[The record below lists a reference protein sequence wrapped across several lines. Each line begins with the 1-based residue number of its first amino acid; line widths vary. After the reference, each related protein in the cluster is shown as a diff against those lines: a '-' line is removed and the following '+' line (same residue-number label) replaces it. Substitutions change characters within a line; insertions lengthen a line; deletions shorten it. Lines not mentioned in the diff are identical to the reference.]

1 MACKEQMKAKK
12 TIQLPSWIIPV
23 VCSLLILGIVFNIGS
38 VVFQQHT
45 KYLAQDYWKRYP
57 ALKQIYADSQ
67 YANKNVKSFVP
78 DEVVYAYAGGA
89 FIQGAH
95 PLLII
100 PDAPP
105 LGKYLIG
112 ISVLLFQNEHT
123 IMIIAAV
130 LSLVL
135 FYFLAKQILSSTLLA
150 LIPVFLYSSEALF
163 KNQLVYTPLFDLMQL
178 VFLLGSFLA
187 FNRGLFSKKR
197 HTIFFALACALLGFF
212 ISTKFFVSG
221 ITIIAAWYIVLFI
234 RRDKKRLLSLTAVL
248 PLVPVILLATYSRV
262 FAFGYS
268 LRDLI
273 GAQKWIFIYHQGQ
286 LIKPFSIWPL
296 LMLNQWY
303 VWWGDK
309 PVLSDSQW
317 TILWPIITLCSAA
330 TIILYILKKIPKK
343 AEIEVLMIWAICYLL
358 FFSIGQITVRYFI
371 ILLPILY
378 ILTMFGISM
387 IVKKHYLHQNK

>member
-1 MACKEQMKAKK
+1 MKIKRIIPIPK
-12 TIQLPSWIIPV
+12 WIISGV
-23 VCSLLILGIVFNIGS
+23 SILLILGIVYNLGS
-38 VVFQQHT
+38 VILQNKD
-45 KYLAQDYWKRYP
+45 KYFTQDYWNRYP
-57 ALKQIYADSQ
+57 ALKQTYADSQ
-67 YANKNVKSFVP
+67 YANKHPKGFTP

-89 FIQGAH
+89 FILGAH

-112 ISVLLFQNEHT
+112 VSVLLFQNEHV

-130 LSLVL
+130 ASLVL
-135 FYFLAKQILSSTLLA
+135 FYLLGKEILSSSVLA
-150 LIPVFLYSSEALF
+150 LIPLFVYTSEPLF

-178 VFLLGSFLA
+178 CFLLGSFLA
-187 FNRGLFSKKR
+187 FNKGLLAKKK
-197 HTIFFALACALLGFF
+197 HWLFFLLASFLLGCFV
-212 ISTKFFVSG
+212 STKFFVSG
-221 ITIIAAWYIVLFI
+221 ITVIAAWYIVLI
-234 RRDKKRLLSLTAVL
+234 LRKDKKRLLSLTATL
-248 PLVPVILLATYSRV
+248 PLIPIVLLASYARV

-268 LRDLI
+268 LKELI

-286 LIKPFSIWPL
+286 LVKPFSIWPL

-317 TILWPIITLCSAA
+317 IILWPIATICSAI
-330 TIILYILKKIPKK
+330 TIILYLTKKIARKT
-343 AEIEVLMIWAICYLL
+343 EIEVLMAWAVCYLL

-371 ILLPILY
+371 ILLPVLY
-378 ILTMFGISM
+378 MVTMYGIVM
-387 IVKKHYLHQNK
+387 LFQKYKVHIKPI